1 MSSRLILHS
10 SQPGSLAMRGK
21 KSGRAIKFTGQAFG
35 VGAYEEDDDDIYSRD
50 DINRFVGLVN

>member
-1 MSSRLILHS
+1 
-10 SQPGSLAMRGK
+10 MRGK